1 MWWRIALTFLLLFTL
16 QTTLLD
22 TVSVGGV
29 RPDLVLILAV
39 YCAIIF
45 EENAGVAMAVAL
57 GFFQDCLSGDLL
69 GVNTLSKGLI
79 GFVFANLKSKLVLE
93 GFGPTSTFFA
103 LASLFDGMIF
113 YLVSVFIFKAHLA
126 FGVFFPSL
134 IIFMIYNAVVGVAAF
149 YLFNWAR
156 RRWVRRPGF

>member
-1 MWWRIALTFLLLFTL
+1 MWWRIAVTFLVLFTF

-22 TVSVGGV
+22 VVSVGGV

-39 YCAIIF
+39 YCAIILDGD
-45 EENAGVAMAVAL
+45 AGVVMAVAL

-79 GFVFANLKSKLVLE
+79 GFVFANLKGKLVLE
-93 GFGPTSTFFA
+93 GFGPIGTFFA
-103 LASLFDGMIF
+103 LASLFDGMIY
-113 YLVSVFIFKAHLA
+113 YLVSVFIFKAHLS

-134 IIFMIYNAVVGVAAF
+134 LIFTAYNAGVGVAGF
-149 YLFNWAR
+149 YLFNWVR
-156 RRWVRRPGF
+156 RRRFQRQGL